1 MKKNSEL
8 TGQKRILL
16 ASFFTLL
23 NDRMSES
30 ILLGLLPGFV
40 RQFID
45 SARVF
50 AYISCTYSLAQF
62 IASPSIGLFS
72 DKYGRRPVMLIC
84 ILGSILGISLLAFTV
99 LFDWSNA
106 YVIAGTTS
114 LLPIYLLFTAR
125 LIDGISG
132 GTVATA
138 TTVLADISSPE
149 NRAKTFG
156 LIGVAFGL
164 SFLLGPSAVLIFTR
178 NSDNGY
184 LIPVLIA
191 TVIPFI
197 NFLLVLFYLP
207 ETKPVVKKLNINKK
221 SGSNPFK
228 GIFKV
233 FKENRIKKLSLAFFI
248 YFIAFTGLTTIL
260 VFFLQDSQQW
270 SIKASNGPLVIVG
283 VIAIIVQGILI
294 GPLVKQ
300 FGELKLTVT
309 GSGFILFACLVL
321 ITFPERNAGT
331 YIYLAVS
338 FLAIGAGL
346 ITPSI
351 RALISKKID
360 KNSQG
365 SILSSLQGLQ
375 SLGSV
380 LGYILAGNVYDYFG
394 PRSPF
399 IAGGLILF
407 LMIWLITG
415 SKIDK
420 KVKIVLK

>member
-1 MKKNSEL
+1 
-8 TGQKRILL
+8 
-16 ASFFTLL
+16 
-23 NDRMSES
+23 MSES

-40 RQFID
+40 RQYID

-72 DKYGRRPVMLIC
+72 DKYGRRPVMLTC
-84 ILGSILGISLLAFTV
+84 ILGSIVGISLLAFTV
-99 LFDWSNA
+99 LFDWSNTYFILGA
-106 YVIAGTTS
+106 ST
-114 LLPIYLLFTAR
+114 LFPIYLLFTAR

-138 TTVLADISSPE
+138 TTVLADISTPE

-164 SFLLGPSAVLIFTR
+164 SFLLGPSAVLIFTK
-178 NSDNGY
+178 NSENGF
-184 LIPVLIA
+184 LIPVLLA
-191 TVIPFI
+191 TLIPFI

-207 ETKPVVKKLNINKK
+207 ETKPQNNQSKLIKKTE
-221 SGSNPFK
+221 SNPFK
-228 GIFKV
+228 GLFKV
-233 FKENRIKKLSLAFFI
+233 FKDNKIKRLSLAFFI

-260 VFFLQDSQQW
+260 VYFLQESQGW
-270 SIKASNGPLVIVG
+270 TIKASNGPLVLVG
-283 VIAIIVQGILI
+283 VVAIIVQGGLI
-294 GPLVKQ
+294 GPLVKNY
-300 FGELKLTVT
+300 GELKLTL
-309 GSGFILFACLVL
+309 SGTAFILFACFIL
-321 ITFPERNAGT
+321 ITFPEYNSGA
-331 YIYLAVS
+331 YIYLAVT

-346 ITPSI
+346 ITPTI

-399 IAGGLILF
+399 IAGGLILS

-415 SKIDK
+415 SKLDK
-420 KVKIVLK
+420 KVKVV

>member
-1 MKKNSEL
+1 LKENSEKK
-8 TGQKRILL
+8 GQKRILL
-16 ASFFTLL
+16 AAFFTLL

-40 RQFID
+40 RQYVD

-62 IASPSIGLFS
+62 VASPSIGLFS
-72 DKYGRRPVMLIC
+72 DKFGRRPVMLIC
-84 ILGSILGISLLAFTV
+84 ILGSIFGISLLAFTV

-106 YVIAGTTS
+106 YLIVGTYS
-114 LLPIYLLFTAR
+114 LLPIYLLFIAR

-149 NRAKTFG
+149 KRAKTFG

-178 NSDNGY
+178 NSANGY
-184 LIPVLIA
+184 LIPVVLA
-191 TVIPFI
+191 TIIPFI
-197 NFLLVLFYLP
+197 NFLLVFFYLP
-207 ETKPVVKKLNINKK
+207 ETKPQENKSKIN
-221 SGSNPFK
+221 SRSNPFK

-248 YFIAFTGLTTIL
+248 YFVAFTGLTTIL

-270 SIKASNGPLVIVG
+270 TVRASNGPLVVVG
-283 VIAIIVQGILI
+283 IIAIIVQGGLI

-300 FGELKLTVT
+300 FGELKLTII
-309 GSGFILFACLVL
+309 GSGFILIACLLL
-321 ITFPERNAGT
+321 ITFPDKNSGN

-346 ITPSI
+346 ITPTI

-360 KNSQG
+360 QNSQG

-380 LGYILAGNVYDYFG
+380 LGYILAGNVYDFFG

-399 IAGGLILF
+399 IAGGLILC
-407 LMIWLITG
+407 LMIWLITESN
-415 SKIDK
+415 SKK
-420 KVKIVLK
+420 KLT

>member
-1 MKKNSEL
+1 MKKNSAKQ
-8 TGQKRILL
+8 GQKRILL

-40 RQFID
+40 RQYID

-72 DKYGRRPVMLIC
+72 DKYGRIPVMLTC
-84 ILGSILGISLLAFTV
+84 ILGSIVGISLLAFTV
-99 LFDWSNA
+99 LFDWSNTYFILGA
-106 YVIAGTTS
+106 ST
-114 LLPIYLLFTAR
+114 LFPIYLLFAAR

-138 TTVLADISSPE
+138 TTVLADISTPE

-164 SFLLGPSAVLIFTR
+164 SFLLGPSAVLIFTK
-178 NSDNGY
+178 NSENGY
-184 LIPVLIA
+184 LIPVLLA
-191 TVIPFI
+191 TLIPFI

-207 ETKPVVKKLNINKK
+207 ETKPQNNKSRLIKKTE
-221 SGSNPFK
+221 SNPFK
-228 GIFKV
+228 GLFKV
-233 FKENRIKKLSLAFFI
+233 FKDNKIKRLSLAFFI

-260 VFFLQDSQQW
+260 VYFLQESQGW
-270 SIKASNGPLVIVG
+270 TIKASNGPLVLVGIV
-283 VIAIIVQGILI
+283 AIIVQGGLI
-294 GPLVKQ
+294 GPLVKNY
-300 FGELKLTVT
+300 GELKLTL
-309 GSGFILFACLVL
+309 SGTAFILFACFIL
-321 ITFPERNAGT
+321 ITFPEYNSGA
-331 YIYLAVS
+331 YIYLAVT

-346 ITPSI
+346 ITPTI

-399 IAGGLILF
+399 IAGGLILS

-415 SKIDK
+415 SKLDK
-420 KVKIVLK
+420 KAKVI

>member
-1 MKKNSEL
+1 MKKNSAKQ
-8 TGQKRILL
+8 GQKRILL

-40 RQFID
+40 RQYID

-72 DKYGRRPVMLIC
+72 DKYGRRPVMLTC
-84 ILGSILGISLLAFTV
+84 ILGSIVGISLLAFTV
-99 LFDWSNA
+99 LFDWSNTYFILGA
-106 YVIAGTTS
+106 ST
-114 LLPIYLLFTAR
+114 LFPIYLLFAAR

-138 TTVLADISSPE
+138 TTVLADISTPE

-164 SFLLGPSAVLIFTR
+164 SFLLGPSAVLIFTK
-178 NSDNGY
+178 NAENGF
-184 LIPVLIA
+184 LIPVLLA
-191 TVIPFI
+191 TLIPFI

-207 ETKPVVKKLNINKK
+207 ETKPQNNQSKIIQKPQ
-221 SGSNPFK
+221 SNPFK
-228 GIFKV
+228 GLFKV
-233 FKENRIKKLSLAFFI
+233 FKDNKIKRLSLAFFI

-260 VFFLQDSQQW
+260 VYFLQESQGW
-270 SIKASNGPLVIVG
+270 TIKASNGPLVLVGIV
-283 VIAIIVQGILI
+283 AIIVQGGLI
-294 GPLVKQ
+294 GPLVKYY
-300 FGELKLTVT
+300 GELKLTL
-309 GSGFILFACLVL
+309 SGTAFILSACFIL
-321 ITFPERNAGT
+321 ITFPEYNSGA
-331 YIYLAVS
+331 YIYLAVT

-346 ITPSI
+346 ITPTI

-399 IAGGLILF
+399 IAGGLILS

-415 SKIDK
+415 SKLDK
-420 KVKIVLK
+420 KVKVV

>member
-1 MKKNSEL
+1 MKKNSAKQ
-8 TGQKRILL
+8 GQKRILL

-40 RQFID
+40 RQYID

-72 DKYGRRPVMLIC
+72 DKYGRRPVMLTC
-84 ILGSILGISLLAFTV
+84 ILGSIVGISLLAFTV
-99 LFDWSNA
+99 LFDWSNTYFILGA
-106 YVIAGTTS
+106 STIF
-114 LLPIYLLFTAR
+114 PIYLLFAAR

-138 TTVLADISSPE
+138 TTVLADISTPE

-164 SFLLGPSAVLIFTR
+164 SFLLGPSAVLIFTK
-178 NSDNGY
+178 NSENGY
-184 LIPVLIA
+184 FIPVLLA
-191 TVIPFI
+191 TLIPFI
-197 NFLLVLFYLP
+197 NFLLVFFYLP
-207 ETKPVVKKLNINKK
+207 ETKPQSNKSRLIKKTE
-221 SGSNPFK
+221 SNPFK
-228 GIFKV
+228 GLFKV
-233 FKENRIKKLSLAFFI
+233 FKDNKIKRLSLAFFI

-260 VFFLQDSQQW
+260 VYFLQESQGW
-270 SIKASNGPLVIVG
+270 TIKASNGPLVLVGIV
-283 VIAIIVQGILI
+283 AIIVQGGLI
-294 GPLVKQ
+294 GPLVKNY
-300 FGELKLTVT
+300 GELKLTL
-309 GSGFILFACLVL
+309 SGTAFILFACFIL
-321 ITFPERNAGT
+321 ITFPEYNSGA
-331 YIYLAVS
+331 YIYLAVT

-346 ITPSI
+346 ITPTI

-380 LGYILAGNVYDYFG
+380 LGYILAGNAYDYFG

-399 IAGGLILF
+399 IAGGLILS

-415 SKIDK
+415 SKLDK
-420 KVKIVLK
+420 KAKVI

>member
-1 MKKNSEL
+1 
-8 TGQKRILL
+8 
-16 ASFFTLL
+16 
-23 NDRMSES
+23 MSES

-40 RQFID
+40 RQYIN
-45 SARVF
+45 SASVF

-84 ILGSILGISLLAFTV
+84 ILGSILGISILAFTV

-106 YVIAGTTS
+106 YFVLGTSS

-138 TTVLADISSPE
+138 TTVLADISSPDK
-149 NRAKTFG
+149 RAQTFG

-164 SFLLGPSAVLIFTR
+164 SFLLGPSSVLIFTK
-178 NSDNGY
+178 NANNGY

-191 TVIPFI
+191 TIIPFI

-207 ETKPVVKKLNINKK
+207 ETKPRNQHEKLTNK
-221 SGSNPFK
+221 SDSNPFK
-228 GIFKV
+228 GLLKV
-233 FKENRIKKLSLAFFI
+233 FKENKIKRLSLAFFI

-260 VFFLQDSQQW
+260 VYFLQDSQGW
-270 SIKASNGPLVIVG
+270 TIKSSNGPLVVVGIV
-283 VIAIIVQGILI
+283 AIIVQGLLI
-294 GPLVKQ
+294 GPLVKR
-300 FGELKLTVT
+300 FGELKLTII
-309 GSGFILFACLVL
+309 GSGFILTACLLL
-321 ITFPERNAGT
+321 ITFPQNNAGT

-399 IAGGLILF
+399 LAGGIILS
-407 LMIWLITG
+407 LMVWLIRG
-415 SKIDK
+415 SDLQK
-420 KVKIVLK
+420 KVKMV

>member
-1 MKKNSEL
+1 
-8 TGQKRILL
+8 
-16 ASFFTLL
+16 
-23 NDRMSES
+23 MSES

-40 RQFID
+40 RQYID

-72 DKYGRRPVMLIC
+72 DKYGRRPVMLTC
-84 ILGSILGISLLAFTV
+84 ILGSIVGISLLAFTV
-99 LFDWSNA
+99 LFDWSNTYFILGA
-106 YVIAGTTS
+106 STIF
-114 LLPIYLLFTAR
+114 PIYLLFAAR

-138 TTVLADISSPE
+138 TTVLADISTPE

-164 SFLLGPSAVLIFTR
+164 SFLLGPSAVLIFTK
-178 NSDNGY
+178 NSENGY
-184 LIPVLIA
+184 LIPVLLA
-191 TVIPFI
+191 TLIPFI
-197 NFLLVLFYLP
+197 NFLLVFFYLP
-207 ETKPVVKKLNINKK
+207 ETKPQSNKSRLIKKTE
-221 SGSNPFK
+221 SNPFK
-228 GIFKV
+228 GLFKV
-233 FKENRIKKLSLAFFI
+233 FKDNKIKRLSLAFFI

-260 VFFLQDSQQW
+260 VYFLQESQGW
-270 SIKASNGPLVIVG
+270 TIKASNGPLVLVGIV
-283 VIAIIVQGILI
+283 AIIVQGGLI
-294 GPLVKQ
+294 GPLVKN
-300 FGELKLTVT
+300 FGELKLTL
-309 GSGFILFACLVL
+309 SGTAFILFACFIL
-321 ITFPERNAGT
+321 ITFPEYNSGA
-331 YIYLAVS
+331 YIYLAVT

-346 ITPSI
+346 ITPTI

-399 IAGGLILF
+399 IAGGLILS

-415 SKIDK
+415 SKLDK
-420 KVKIVLK
+420 KVKVV

>member
-1 MKKNSEL
+1 MKKNSAKQ
-8 TGQKRILL
+8 GQKRILL

-40 RQFID
+40 RQYIE

-50 AYISCTYSLAQF
+50 VYISCTYSLAQF
-62 IASPSIGLFS
+62 VASPSIGLFS
-72 DKYGRRPVMLIC
+72 DKFGRRPVILTC
-84 ILGSILGISLLAFTV
+84 ILGSILGISILAFTV
-99 LFDWSNA
+99 LFDWSKT
-106 YVIAGTTS
+106 YFILGTST
-114 LLPIYLLFTAR
+114 LLPIYLLFGAR

-138 TTVLADISSPE
+138 TTVLADISTPE

-164 SFLLGPSAVLIFTR
+164 SFLLGPSAVLIFTK
-178 NSDNGY
+178 NSSNGF

-197 NFLLVLFYLP
+197 NFLLVFFYLP
-207 ETKPVVKKLNINKK
+207 ETKPEKNNSNLLEKTR
-221 SGSNPFK
+221 SNPFK

-233 FKENRIKKLSLAFFI
+233 FKENSIKRLSLAFFI

-260 VFFLQDSQQW
+260 VYFLQDSQGW
-270 SIKASNGPLVIVG
+270 TIRSSNGPLVLVGIV
-283 VIAIIVQGILI
+283 AIIVQGGLI
-294 GPLVKQ
+294 GPLVKK
-300 FGELKLTVT
+300 FGELKLTLSGT
-309 GSGFILFACLVL
+309 GFILFACFILL
-321 ITFPERNAGT
+321 TFPEYNSGS
-331 YIYLAVS
+331 YIYLAVT

-360 KNSQG
+360 KSSQG

-380 LGYILAGNVYDYFG
+380 FGYILAGNVYDYFG

-399 IAGGLILF
+399 IAGGLILT
-407 LMIWLITG
+407 LMIWLISG
-415 SKIDK
+415 SKVK
-420 KVKIVLK
+420 KKAKVI

>member
-1 MKKNSEL
+1 LKKNSEPQ
-8 TGQKRILL
+8 GQKRILL

-40 RQFID
+40 RQYID

-72 DKYGRRPVMLIC
+72 DKYGRRPVMLTC

-99 LFDWSNA
+99 LFDWSNP
-106 YVIAGTTS
+106 YFILGTST
-114 LLPIYLLFTAR
+114 LLPIYLLFAAR

-138 TTVLADISSPE
+138 TTVLADISTPD

-164 SFLLGPSAVLIFTR
+164 SFLLGPSAVLVFTK
-178 NSDNGY
+178 NSNNGY
-184 LIPVLIA
+184 LIPVLLA
-191 TVIPFI
+191 TIIPFI

-207 ETKPVVKKLNINKK
+207 ETKPQNNKSKLYKKA
-221 SGSNPFK
+221 GSNPFR
-228 GIFKV
+228 GLFKV
-233 FKENRIKKLSLAFFI
+233 FKENKIKKLSLAFFI

-260 VFFLQDSQQW
+260 VYFLQESQGW
-270 SIKASNGPLVIVG
+270 SIKASNGPLVLVGIV
-283 VIAIIVQGILI
+283 AIIVQGGLI
-294 GPLVKQ
+294 GPLVKN
-300 FGELKLTVT
+300 FGELKLTLSGT
-309 GSGFILFACLVL
+309 GFILLACFIL
-321 ITFPERNAGT
+321 ITFPEYNSGA
-331 YIYLAVS
+331 YIYLAVT

-346 ITPSI
+346 ITPTI

-399 IAGGLILF
+399 IAGGLILL

-415 SKIDK
+415 SKLKK
-420 KVKIVLK
+420 KVKIV

>member
-1 MKKNSEL
+1 MKKNSAKQ
-8 TGQKRILL
+8 GQKRILL

-40 RQFID
+40 RQYID

-72 DKYGRRPVMLIC
+72 DKYGRRPVMLTC
-84 ILGSILGISLLAFTV
+84 ILGSIVGISLLAFTV
-99 LFDWSNA
+99 LFDWSNTFFILGA
-106 YVIAGTTS
+106 ST
-114 LLPIYLLFTAR
+114 LFPIYLLFAAR

-138 TTVLADISSPE
+138 TTVLADISTPE

-164 SFLLGPSAVLIFTR
+164 SFLLGPSAVLIFTK
-178 NSDNGY
+178 NAENGF
-184 LIPVLIA
+184 LIPVLLA
-191 TVIPFI
+191 TLIPFI

-207 ETKPVVKKLNINKK
+207 ETKPQNNQSRLIKKTE
-221 SGSNPFK
+221 SNPFK
-228 GIFKV
+228 GLFKV
-233 FKENRIKKLSLAFFI
+233 FKDNKIKRLSLAFFI

-260 VFFLQDSQQW
+260 VYFLQESQGW
-270 SIKASNGPLVIVG
+270 TIKASNGPLVLVGIV
-283 VIAIIVQGILI
+283 AIIVQGGLI
-294 GPLVKQ
+294 GPLVKNY
-300 FGELKLTVT
+300 GELKLTL
-309 GSGFILFACLVL
+309 SGTAFILFACFIL
-321 ITFPERNAGT
+321 ITFPEYNSGA
-331 YIYLAVS
+331 YIYLAVT

-346 ITPSI
+346 ITPTI

-399 IAGGLILF
+399 IAGGLILS

-415 SKIDK
+415 SKLDK
-420 KVKIVLK
+420 KVRVL

>member
-1 MKKNSEL
+1 
-8 TGQKRILL
+8 
-16 ASFFTLL
+16 
-23 NDRMSES
+23 MSES

-40 RQFID
+40 RQYID

-72 DKYGRRPVMLIC
+72 DKYGRRPVMLTC
-84 ILGSILGISLLAFTV
+84 ILGSIVGISLLAFTV
-99 LFDWSNA
+99 LFDWSNTYFILGA
-106 YVIAGTTS
+106 ST
-114 LLPIYLLFTAR
+114 LFPIYLLFAAR

-138 TTVLADISSPE
+138 TTVLADISTPE

-164 SFLLGPSAVLIFTR
+164 SFLLGPSAVLIFTK
-178 NSDNGY
+178 NSENGY
-184 LIPVLIA
+184 LIPVLLA
-191 TVIPFI
+191 TLIPFI
-197 NFLLVLFYLP
+197 NFLLVFFYLP
-207 ETKPVVKKLNINKK
+207 ETKPQSNKSRLIKKTE
-221 SGSNPFK
+221 SNPFK
-228 GIFKV
+228 GLFKV
-233 FKENRIKKLSLAFFI
+233 FKDNKIKRLSLAFFI

-260 VFFLQDSQQW
+260 VYFLQESQGW
-270 SIKASNGPLVIVG
+270 TIKASNGPLVLVGIV
-283 VIAIIVQGILI
+283 AIIVQGGLI
-294 GPLVKQ
+294 GPLVKNY
-300 FGELKLTVT
+300 GELKLTL
-309 GSGFILFACLVL
+309 SGTAFILFACFIL
-321 ITFPERNAGT
+321 ITFPEYNSGA
-331 YIYLAVS
+331 YIYLAVT

-346 ITPSI
+346 ITPTI

-399 IAGGLILF
+399 IAGGLILS

-415 SKIDK
+415 SKLDK
-420 KVKIVLK
+420 KVKVV

>member
-1 MKKNSEL
+1 
-8 TGQKRILL
+8 
-16 ASFFTLL
+16 
-23 NDRMSES
+23 MSES

-99 LFDWSNA
+99 LFDWSNS
-106 YVIAGTTS
+106 YLMAGATS

-125 LIDGISG
+125 LVDGISG

-164 SFLLGPSAVLIFTR
+164 SFLLGPSAVLIFTK

-191 TVIPFI
+191 TIIPFI

-207 ETKPVVKKLNINKK
+207 ETKPIVKNINLSKK
-221 SGSNPFK
+221 SRPNPFN
-228 GIFKV
+228 GLFKV
-233 FKENRIKKLSLAFFI
+233 FKENKIKRLSLAFFI

-300 FGELKLTVT
+300 FGELKLTVS
-309 GSGFILFACLVL
+309 GSGFILFACFLL
-321 ITFPERNAGT
+321 ITFPEKNAGT

-415 SKIDK
+415 SDIKK
-420 KVKIVLK
+420 KVRIV

>member
-1 MKKNSEL
+1 
-8 TGQKRILL
+8 
-16 ASFFTLL
+16 
-23 NDRMSES
+23 MSES

-40 RQFID
+40 RQYID

-62 IASPSIGLFS
+62 VASPSIGLFS
-72 DKYGRRPVMLIC
+72 DKFGRRPVMLIC
-84 ILGSILGISLLAFTV
+84 ILGSILGISTLAFTV
-99 LFDWSNA
+99 LFDWSNT
-106 YVIAGTTS
+106 YFILGTST
-114 LLPIYLLFTAR
+114 LLPIYLLFAAR

-138 TTVLADISSPE
+138 TTVLADISTPE

-164 SFLLGPSAVLIFTR
+164 SFLLGPSAVLIFTK
-178 NSDNGY
+178 NSNNGF

-191 TVIPFI
+191 TLIPFI

-207 ETKPVVKKLNINKK
+207 ETKPKNDNSNLIKKT
-221 SGSNPFK
+221 GSNPFK

-233 FKENRIKKLSLAFFI
+233 FKENSIKRLSLAFFI

-260 VFFLQDSQQW
+260 VYFLQESQGW
-270 SIKASNGPLVIVG
+270 TIKESNGPLVLVGIV
-283 VIAIIVQGILI
+283 AIIVQGGLI
-294 GPLVKQ
+294 GPLVKK
-300 FGELKLTVT
+300 FGELKLTLSGT
-309 GSGFILFACLVL
+309 GFILFACLIL
-321 ITFPERNAGT
+321 LTFPEYNSGS
-331 YIYLAVS
+331 YIYLAVT

-360 KNSQG
+360 KTSQG

-380 LGYILAGNVYDYFG
+380 FGYILAGNVYDYFG

-399 IAGGLILF
+399 VAGGLILT
-407 LMIWLITG
+407 LMIWLISG
-415 SKIDK
+415 SKVK
-420 KVKIVLK
+420 KKLR

>member
-1 MKKNSEL
+1 
-8 TGQKRILL
+8 
-16 ASFFTLL
+16 
-23 NDRMSES
+23 MSES

-40 RQFID
+40 RQYID

-72 DKYGRRPVMLIC
+72 DKYGRRPVMLTC
-84 ILGSILGISLLAFTV
+84 ILGSIVGISLLAFTV
-99 LFDWSNA
+99 LFDWSNTYFILGA
-106 YVIAGTTS
+106 ST
-114 LLPIYLLFTAR
+114 LFPIYLLFAAR

-138 TTVLADISSPE
+138 TTVLADISTPE

-164 SFLLGPSAVLIFTR
+164 SFLLGPSAVLIFTK
-178 NSDNGY
+178 NSENGY
-184 LIPVLIA
+184 FIPVLLA
-191 TVIPFI
+191 TLIPFI
-197 NFLLVLFYLP
+197 NFLLVFFYLP
-207 ETKPVVKKLNINKK
+207 ETKPQSNKSRLIKKTE
-221 SGSNPFK
+221 SNPFK
-228 GIFKV
+228 GLFKV
-233 FKENRIKKLSLAFFI
+233 FKDNKIKRLSLAFFI

-260 VFFLQDSQQW
+260 VYFLQESQGW
-270 SIKASNGPLVIVG
+270 TIKASNGPLVLVGIV
-283 VIAIIVQGILI
+283 AIIVQGGLI
-294 GPLVKQ
+294 GPLVKNY
-300 FGELKLTVT
+300 GELKLTL
-309 GSGFILFACLVL
+309 SGTAFILFACFIL
-321 ITFPERNAGT
+321 ITFPEYNSGA
-331 YIYLAVS
+331 YIYLAVT

-346 ITPSI
+346 ITPTI

-399 IAGGLILF
+399 IAGGLILS

-415 SKIDK
+415 SKLDK
-420 KVKIVLK
+420 KAKVI

>member
-1 MKKNSEL
+1 
-8 TGQKRILL
+8 
-16 ASFFTLL
+16 
-23 NDRMSES
+23 MSES

-40 RQFID
+40 RQYID

-50 AYISCTYSLAQF
+50 TYISCTYSLAQF
-62 IASPSIGLFS
+62 VASPSIGLFS
-72 DKYGRRPVMLIC
+72 DKFGRRPVILTC
-84 ILGSILGISLLAFTV
+84 ILGSILGISTLAFTV
-99 LFDWSNA
+99 LFDWSNT
-106 YVIAGTTS
+106 YFILGTST
-114 LLPIYLLFTAR
+114 LLPIYLLFGAR

-138 TTVLADISSPE
+138 TTVLADISTPE

-164 SFLLGPSAVLIFTR
+164 SFLLGPSAVLIFAK
-178 NSDNGY
+178 NSSNGF

-207 ETKPVVKKLNINKK
+207 ETKPENDNSNLFKKT
-221 SGSNPFK
+221 GSNPFK

-233 FKENRIKKLSLAFFI
+233 FKENSIKRLSLAFFI

-260 VFFLQDSQQW
+260 VYFLQDSQGW
-270 SIKASNGPLVIVG
+270 TIKSSNGPLVLVGIV
-283 VIAIIVQGILI
+283 AIIVQGGLI
-294 GPLVKQ
+294 GPLVKK
-300 FGELKLTVT
+300 FGELKLTLSGT
-309 GSGFILFACLVL
+309 GFILFACLIL
-321 ITFPERNAGT
+321 LTFPEYNSGA
-331 YIYLAVS
+331 YIYLAVT

-360 KNSQG
+360 KSSQG

-380 LGYILAGNVYDYFG
+380 FGYILAGNVYDYFG

-399 IAGGLILF
+399 IAGGIILT
-407 LMIWLITG
+407 LMIWLISG
-415 SKIDK
+415 N
-420 KVKIVLK
+420 KVKKKANVI

>member
-1 MKKNSEL
+1 MKKNSAKQ
-8 TGQKRILL
+8 GQKRILL

-40 RQFID
+40 RQYID

-72 DKYGRRPVMLIC
+72 DKYGRRPVMLTC
-84 ILGSILGISLLAFTV
+84 ILGSIVGISLLAFTV
-99 LFDWSNA
+99 LFDWSNTYFILGA
-106 YVIAGTTS
+106 ST
-114 LLPIYLLFTAR
+114 LFPIYLLFAAR

-138 TTVLADISSPE
+138 TTVLADISTPE

-164 SFLLGPSAVLIFTR
+164 SFLLGPSAVLIFTK
-178 NSDNGY
+178 NSENGY
-184 LIPVLIA
+184 FIPVLLA
-191 TVIPFI
+191 TLIPFI
-197 NFLLVLFYLP
+197 NFLLVFFYLP
-207 ETKPVVKKLNINKK
+207 ETKPQSNKSRLIKKTE
-221 SGSNPFK
+221 SNPFK
-228 GIFKV
+228 GLFKV
-233 FKENRIKKLSLAFFI
+233 FKDNKIKRLSLAFFI

-260 VFFLQDSQQW
+260 VYFLQESQGW
-270 SIKASNGPLVIVG
+270 TIKASNGPLVLVGIV
-283 VIAIIVQGILI
+283 AIIVQGGLI
-294 GPLVKQ
+294 GPLVKN
-300 FGELKLTVT
+300 FGELKLTL
-309 GSGFILFACLVL
+309 SGTAFILFACFIL
-321 ITFPERNAGT
+321 ITFPEYNSGA
-331 YIYLAVS
+331 YIYLAVT

-346 ITPSI
+346 ITPTI

-399 IAGGLILF
+399 IAGGLILS

-415 SKIDK
+415 SKLDK
-420 KVKIVLK
+420 KAKVI

>member
-1 MKKNSEL
+1 MKKNS
-8 TGQKRILL
+8 TKQGHKRILL

-40 RQFID
+40 RQYID

-62 IASPSIGLFS
+62 VASPSIGLFS
-72 DKYGRRPVMLIC
+72 DKFGRRPVMLIC
-84 ILGSILGISLLAFTV
+84 ILGSILGISTLAFTV

-106 YVIAGTTS
+106 YFILGTTS
-114 LLPIYLLFTAR
+114 LFPIYLLFAAR

-138 TTVLADISSPE
+138 TTVLADISTPD

-164 SFLLGPSAVLIFTR
+164 SFLLGPSAVFIFTR
-178 NSDNGY
+178 NSTNGF

-191 TVIPFI
+191 TSIPFI

-207 ETKPVVKKLNINKK
+207 ETKPENDNSNSIKNN
-221 SGSNPFK
+221 GSNPFK

-233 FKENRIKKLSLAFFI
+233 FKENSIKRLSLAFFI

-260 VFFLQDSQQW
+260 VYFLQESQGW
-270 SIKASNGPLVIVG
+270 TIKASNGPLVVVGIV
-283 VIAIIVQGILI
+283 AIIVQGGLI
-294 GPLVKQ
+294 GPLVKK
-300 FGELKLTVT
+300 FGELKLTLS
-309 GSGFILFACLVL
+309 GIGFILFACLIL
-321 ITFPERNAGT
+321 ITFPEYNSGS
-331 YIYLAVS
+331 YIYLAVT

-351 RALISKKID
+351 RALISKKIN
-360 KNSQG
+360 KNNQG

-380 LGYILAGNVYDYFG
+380 FGYILAGNVYDYFG

-399 IAGGLILF
+399 IVGGLILT
-407 LMIWLITG
+407 LMIWLIGG
-415 SKIDK
+415 SKPK
-420 KVKIVLK
+420 KKAKVV

>member
-1 MKKNSEL
+1 MKENFAKP
-8 TGQKRILL
+8 GQKRILL

-40 RQFID
+40 RQFVD

-50 AYISCTYSLAQF
+50 AYLSCTYSLAQF

-72 DKYGRRPVMLIC
+72 DKFGRRPVMLIC

-99 LFDWSNA
+99 LYDWSNN
-106 YVIAGTTS
+106 YLIAGTSS
-114 LLPIYLLFTAR
+114 LIPIYLLFTAR
-125 LIDGISG
+125 LVDGISG
-132 GTVATA
+132 GTVSTA
-138 TTVLADISSPE
+138 TTVLADISSPN

-164 SFLLGPSAVLIFTR
+164 SFLLGPSAVLIFTKDS
-178 NSDNGY
+178 NNGY
-184 LIPVLIA
+184 LIPVLLA
-191 TVIPFI
+191 AAIPFI
-197 NFLLVLFYLP
+197 NFILVYFYLP
-207 ETKPVVKKLNINKK
+207 ETKPQQNNSKLNNQSKK
-221 SGSNPFK
+221 NPFK
-228 GIFKV
+228 GLFKV
-233 FKENRIKKLSLAFFI
+233 FQENNIKRLSLAFFI

-260 VFFLQDSQQW
+260 VYFLQESQGW
-270 SIKASNGPLVIVG
+270 TIKASNGPLVLVG
-283 VIAIIVQGILI
+283 IIAIIVQGGLI

-300 FGELKLTVT
+300 FGELRLTII
-309 GSGFILFACLVL
+309 GSGFILFACLLL
-321 ITFPERNAGT
+321 ITFPEKNSGT

-338 FLAIGAGL
+338 FLAMGAGL

-351 RALISKKID
+351 RALISRKID

-407 LMIWLITG
+407 SMIWLIQG
-415 SKIDK
+415 SSIQK
-420 KVKIVLK
+420 KVKIV

>member
-1 MKKNSEL
+1 MKENSVKI
-8 TGQKRILL
+8 GQKRILL

-40 RQFID
+40 RQYID

-72 DKYGRRPVMLIC
+72 DKFGRRPVMLVC
-84 ILGSILGISLLAFTV
+84 ILGSILGISLLSFTV
-99 LFDWSNA
+99 LFDWSNTFL
-106 YVIAGTTS
+106 IAGTSS

-138 TTVLADISSPE
+138 TTVLADVSSPE

-178 NSDNGY
+178 NSNNGY
-184 LIPVLIA
+184 LIPVILA
-191 TVIPFI
+191 TIIPFI

-207 ETKPVVKKLNINKK
+207 ETKPKENKNEINNR
-221 SGSNPFK
+221 SRSNPFK
-228 GIFKV
+228 GLFKV
-233 FKENRIKKLSLAFFI
+233 FKENRIKRLSLAFFI

-260 VFFLQDSQQW
+260 VYFLQESQEW
-270 SIKASNGPLVIVG
+270 SIKASNGPLVLVGIV
-283 VIAIIVQGILI
+283 AIIVQGGLI
-294 GPLVKQ
+294 GPLVKKY
-300 FGELKLTVT
+300 GELKLTLT
-309 GSGFILFACLVL
+309 GSSFILFACLLL
-321 ITFPERNAGT
+321 ITFPDKNSGS
-331 YIYLAVS
+331 YIYLAVT

-415 SKIDK
+415 SSTQK
-420 KVKIVLK
+420 KLR

>member
-1 MKKNSEL
+1 
-8 TGQKRILL
+8 
-16 ASFFTLL
+16 
-23 NDRMSES
+23 MSES

-84 ILGSILGISLLAFTV
+84 IFGSILGISLLAFTV
-99 LFDWSNA
+99 LFDWSNS
-106 YVIAGTTS
+106 YLIAGTTS

-132 GTVATA
+132 GTVSTA

-164 SFLLGPSAVLIFTR
+164 SFLLGPSAVLIFTK

-191 TVIPFI
+191 TIIPLI
-197 NFLLVLFYLP
+197 NFLLVLLYLP
-207 ETKPVVKKLNINKK
+207 ETKPEVKEINLNKK
-221 SGSNPFK
+221 SNSNPFK
-228 GIFKV
+228 GLFKV

-270 SIKASNGPLVIVG
+270 TIKASNGPLVIVG

-294 GPLVKQ
+294 GPLVRQ

-309 GSGFILFACLVL
+309 GSGFIFFACLIL
-321 ITFPERNAGT
+321 ITFPEKNAGT

-399 IAGGLILF
+399 IAGGLILL
-407 LMIWLITG
+407 LMIRLITG
-415 SKIDK
+415 SDIQK
-420 KVKIVLK
+420 KVRIV

>member
-1 MKKNSEL
+1 
-8 TGQKRILL
+8 
-16 ASFFTLL
+16 
-23 NDRMSES
+23 MSES

-40 RQFID
+40 RQYID

-72 DKYGRRPVMLIC
+72 DKYGRRPVMLTC
-84 ILGSILGISLLAFTV
+84 ILGSIVGISLLAFTV
-99 LFDWSNA
+99 LFDWSNTYFILGA
-106 YVIAGTTS
+106 ST
-114 LLPIYLLFTAR
+114 LFPIYLLFAAR

-164 SFLLGPSAVLIFTR
+164 SFLLGPSAVLIFTK
-178 NSDNGY
+178 NSENGY
-184 LIPVLIA
+184 LIPVLLA
-191 TVIPFI
+191 TLIPFI
-197 NFLLVLFYLP
+197 NFLLVFFYLP
-207 ETKPVVKKLNINKK
+207 ETKPQNNKSRLIKKTE
-221 SGSNPFK
+221 SNPFK
-228 GIFKV
+228 GLFNV
-233 FKENRIKKLSLAFFI
+233 FKENKIKRLSLAFFI

-260 VFFLQDSQQW
+260 VYFLQESQGW
-270 SIKASNGPLVIVG
+270 TIKASNGPLVLVGIV
-283 VIAIIVQGILI
+283 AIIVQGGLI
-294 GPLVKQ
+294 GPLVKN
-300 FGELKLTVT
+300 FGELKLTL
-309 GSGFILFACLVL
+309 SGTAFILFACFIL
-321 ITFPERNAGT
+321 ITFPEYNSGA
-331 YIYLAVS
+331 YIYLAVT

-346 ITPSI
+346 ITPTI

-399 IAGGLILF
+399 IAGGLILS

-415 SKIDK
+415 SKLDK
-420 KVKIVLK
+420 KVKVV

>member
-1 MKKNSEL
+1 MKKNSAKQ
-8 TGQKRILL
+8 GQKRILL

-40 RQFID
+40 RQYID

-72 DKYGRRPVMLIC
+72 DKYGRRPVMLTC
-84 ILGSILGISLLAFTV
+84 ILGSIVGISLLAFTV
-99 LFDWSNA
+99 LFDWSNTYFILGA
-106 YVIAGTTS
+106 ST
-114 LLPIYLLFTAR
+114 LFPIYLLFAAR

-138 TTVLADISSPE
+138 TTVLADISTPE

-164 SFLLGPSAVLIFTR
+164 SFLLGPSAVLIFTK
-178 NSDNGY
+178 NSENGY
-184 LIPVLIA
+184 FIPVLLA
-191 TVIPFI
+191 TLIPFI
-197 NFLLVLFYLP
+197 NFLLVFFYLP
-207 ETKPVVKKLNINKK
+207 ETKPQSNKSRLIKKTE
-221 SGSNPFK
+221 SNPFK
-228 GIFKV
+228 GLFKV
-233 FKENRIKKLSLAFFI
+233 FKDNKIKRLSLAFFI

-260 VFFLQDSQQW
+260 VYFLQESQGW
-270 SIKASNGPLVIVG
+270 TIKASNGPLVLVGIV
-283 VIAIIVQGILI
+283 AIIVQGGLI
-294 GPLVKQ
+294 GPLVKNY
-300 FGELKLTVT
+300 GELKLTL
-309 GSGFILFACLVL
+309 SGTAFILFACFIL
-321 ITFPERNAGT
+321 ITFPEYNSGA
-331 YIYLAVS
+331 YIYLAVT

-346 ITPSI
+346 ITPTI

-399 IAGGLILF
+399 IAGGLILS

-415 SKIDK
+415 SKLDK
-420 KVKIVLK
+420 KAKVI

>member
-1 MKKNSEL
+1 
-8 TGQKRILL
+8 
-16 ASFFTLL
+16 
-23 NDRMSES
+23 MSES

-40 RQFID
+40 RQYID

-72 DKYGRRPVMLIC
+72 DKYGRRPVMLTC
-84 ILGSILGISLLAFTV
+84 ILGSIIGISLLAFTV
-99 LFDWSNA
+99 LFDWSNTYFILGA
-106 YVIAGTTS
+106 ST
-114 LLPIYLLFTAR
+114 LFPIYLLFAAR

-138 TTVLADISSPE
+138 TTVLADISTSE

-164 SFLLGPSAVLIFTR
+164 SFLLGPSAVLIFTK
-178 NSDNGY
+178 NSENGY
-184 LIPVLIA
+184 LIPVVLA
-191 TVIPFI
+191 TLIPFI

-207 ETKPVVKKLNINKK
+207 ETKPQNDQSRLIKKTK
-221 SGSNPFK
+221 SNPFK
-228 GIFKV
+228 GLFKV
-233 FKENRIKKLSLAFFI
+233 FKDNKIKRLSLAFFI

-260 VFFLQDSQQW
+260 VYFLQESQGW
-270 SIKASNGPLVIVG
+270 TIKASNGPLVLVGIV
-283 VIAIIVQGILI
+283 AIIVQGGLI
-294 GPLVKQ
+294 GPLVKNY
-300 FGELKLTVT
+300 GELKLTL
-309 GSGFILFACLVL
+309 SGTAFILFACFIL
-321 ITFPERNAGT
+321 ITFPDYNSGS
-331 YIYLAVS
+331 YIYLAVT

-346 ITPSI
+346 ITPTI

-399 IAGGLILF
+399 MAGGIILL

-415 SKIDK
+415 SKLDK
-420 KVKIVLK
+420 KIQVR

>member
-1 MKKNSEL
+1 MKKNSAQQ
-8 TGQKRILL
+8 GQKRILL

-40 RQFID
+40 RQYID

-72 DKYGRRPVMLIC
+72 DRYGRRPVMLTC
-84 ILGSILGISLLAFTV
+84 ILGSIVGISLLAFTV
-99 LFDWSNA
+99 LFDWSNTYYILGA
-106 YVIAGTTS
+106 ST
-114 LLPIYLLFTAR
+114 LFPIYLLFAAR

-138 TTVLADISSPE
+138 TTVLADISTPD

-164 SFLLGPSAVLIFTR
+164 SFLLGPSAVLIFTK
-178 NSDNGY
+178 NSENGY
-184 LIPVLIA
+184 LIPVLLA
-191 TVIPFI
+191 TLIPFI

-207 ETKPVVKKLNINKK
+207 ETKPQNDQSRLIKRTE
-221 SGSNPFK
+221 SNPFK
-228 GIFKV
+228 GLFKV
-233 FKENRIKKLSLAFFI
+233 FKDNKIKRLSLAFFI

-260 VFFLQDSQQW
+260 VYFLQESQGW
-270 SIKASNGPLVIVG
+270 TIKASNGPLVLVGIV
-283 VIAIIVQGILI
+283 AIIVQGGLI
-294 GPLVKQ
+294 GPLVKNY
-300 FGELKLTVT
+300 GELKLTL
-309 GSGFILFACLVL
+309 SGTAFILFACFIL
-321 ITFPERNAGT
+321 ITFPEYNSGA
-331 YIYLAVS
+331 YIYLAVT

-346 ITPSI
+346 ITPTI

-380 LGYILAGNVYDYFG
+380 LGYILAGNIYDYFG

-399 IAGGLILF
+399 LAGGLILSI
-407 LMIWLITG
+407 MIWLITG
-415 SKIDK
+415 SKVDK
-420 KVKIVLK
+420 KAKVV

>member
-1 MKKNSEL
+1 
-8 TGQKRILL
+8 
-16 ASFFTLL
+16 
-23 NDRMSES
+23 MSES

-40 RQFID
+40 RQYID

-62 IASPSIGLFS
+62 VASPSIGLFS
-72 DKYGRRPVMLIC
+72 DKFGRRPVMLTC
-84 ILGSILGISLLAFTV
+84 ILGSILGISTLAFTV
-99 LFDWSNA
+99 LFDWSNT
-106 YVIAGTTS
+106 YLILGSSS
-114 LLPIYLLFTAR
+114 LLPIYLLFAAR

-138 TTVLADISSPE
+138 TTVLADISTPE

-178 NSDNGY
+178 NSNNGF

-191 TVIPFI
+191 TIIPFI
-197 NFLLVLFYLP
+197 NFLLVLVYLP
-207 ETKPVVKKLNINKK
+207 ETKPKNDNSNLIKKTE
-221 SGSNPFK
+221 SNPFK

-233 FKENRIKKLSLAFFI
+233 FKENRIKRLSLAFFI

-260 VFFLQDSQQW
+260 VYFLQDSQGW
-270 SIKASNGPLVIVG
+270 TIKASNGPLVLVGIV
-283 VIAIIVQGILI
+283 AIIVQGGLI
-294 GPLVKQ
+294 GPLVKK
-300 FGELKLTVT
+300 FGELKLTLSGT
-309 GSGFILFACLVL
+309 GFILFACLILV
-321 ITFPERNAGT
+321 TFPEYNSGS
-331 YIYLAVS
+331 YIYLAVT

-351 RALISKKID
+351 RALISKKIN

-380 LGYILAGNVYDYFG
+380 FGYILAGNVYDYFG

-399 IAGGLILF
+399 IAGGLILT

-415 SKIDK
+415 K
-420 KVKIVLK
+420 KVKKS

>member
-1 MKKNSEL
+1 MKKNSAKQ
-8 TGQKRILL
+8 GQKRILL

-40 RQFID
+40 RQYID

-72 DKYGRRPVMLIC
+72 DKYGRRPVMLTC
-84 ILGSILGISLLAFTV
+84 ILGSIVGISLLAFTV
-99 LFDWSNA
+99 LFDWSNTYFILGA
-106 YVIAGTTS
+106 ST
-114 LLPIYLLFTAR
+114 LFPIYLLFAAR

-138 TTVLADISSPE
+138 TTVLADISTPE

-164 SFLLGPSAVLIFTR
+164 SFLLGPSAVLIFTK
-178 NSDNGY
+178 NSENGY
-184 LIPVLIA
+184 FIPVLLA
-191 TVIPFI
+191 TLIPFI
-197 NFLLVLFYLP
+197 NFLLVFFYLP
-207 ETKPVVKKLNINKK
+207 ETKPQSNKSRLIKKTE
-221 SGSNPFK
+221 SNPFK
-228 GIFKV
+228 GLFKV
-233 FKENRIKKLSLAFFI
+233 FKDNKIKRLSLAFFI

-260 VFFLQDSQQW
+260 VYFLQESQGW
-270 SIKASNGPLVIVG
+270 TIKASNGPLVLVGIV
-283 VIAIIVQGILI
+283 AIIVQGGLI
-294 GPLVKQ
+294 GPLVKN
-300 FGELKLTVT
+300 FGELKLTL
-309 GSGFILFACLVL
+309 SGTAFILFACFIL
-321 ITFPERNAGT
+321 ITFPEYNSGA
-331 YIYLAVS
+331 YIYLAVT

-346 ITPSI
+346 ITPTI

-399 IAGGLILF
+399 IAGGLILS

-415 SKIDK
+415 SKLDK
-420 KVKIVLK
+420 KVKVV